1 MTLKDLIQLYRKEHN
16 LSQRQFASLCDL
28 SNGYIS
34 MIEKGINPN
43 TNEPITPTLPALKK
57 IAKGMKLTLAQLLT
71 NADEMPIDISTS
83 EPRNFANNITPPP
96 QLVPKPRLGAIAC
109 GTPIL
114 AEENHETTDFVPADI
129 KCDFTLECKGDSMID
144 ARILDGDIVYIRS
157 QPTVENG
164 EIAAVLVNS
173 NEATLKRVFFYANK
187 VMLQPANP
195 NYEPLVFVNE
205 EINQIKIIGKAV
217 GFTSKLK

>member
-1 MTLKDLIQLYRKEHN
+1 MANFGLILKSLRNSRSLTQTELANKLGISYSTISMYER
-16 LSQRQFASLCDL
+16 SQRQPDFETLEAIADFFNVDMDYLLGKSDIQNKYAAIVAASQGFSSLD
-28 SNGYIS
+28 IA
-34 MIEKGINPN
+34 N
-43 TNEPITPTLPALKK
+43 T
-57 IAKGMKLTLAQLLT
+57 
-71 NADEMPIDISTS
+71 
-83 EPRNFANNITPPP
+83 TPPP

-157 QPTVENG
+157 QPSVENG

-217 GFTSKLK
+217 GFTSKL

>member
-1 MTLKDLIQLYRKEHN
+1 MANFGSILKSLRINRSLTQTELANKLGISYSTISMYER
-16 LSQRQFASLCDL
+16 SQRQPDFETLEAIADFFNVDMDYLLGKSDIQNKYAAIVAASQAFSSL
-28 SNGYIS
+28 
-34 MIEKGINPN
+34 
-43 TNEPITPTLPALKK
+43 
-57 IAKGMKLTLAQLLT
+57 
-71 NADEMPIDISTS
+71 DISNT
-83 EPRNFANNITPPP
+83 TPPP
-96 QLVPKPRLGAIAC
+96 QLVPKPRLGSIAC

-114 AEENHETTDFVPADI
+114 AEQNFETTDFVPADI

-164 EIAAVLVNS
+164 DIAAVLVNS
-173 NEATLKRVFFYANK
+173 NEATLKRVFFYTNK
-187 VMLQPANP
+187 VMLQPANS

>member
-1 MTLKDLIQLYRKEHN
+1 MNISEIIATRRKQLN
-16 LSQRQFASLCDL
+16 
-28 SNGYIS
+28 
-34 MIEKGINPN
+34 
-43 TNEPITPTLPALKK
+43 
-57 IAKGMKLTLAQLLT
+57 LTLEEIGNIVGVSKSTVKKWENGFISNMRRDKISLLAKALQLDPVTLIT
-71 NADEMPIDISTS
+71 GQEVD
-83 EPRNFANNITPPP
+83 FANNITPPP